1 MLHITIHPPRP
12 IALLARYSESLF
24 RQRIKVSDLIHPY
37 NDPHL
42 RCKYI
47 RLRTNRPIPLYRATY
62 SLHRTSPFPPQSRS
76 IYLRYRT
83 HPPLLLPH
91 SCKETTPH
99 LPTLAQY
106 TTHAPHHISPP
117 LPDSSSTNDPTS
129 THLYLKPTHALLH
142 RCASSPT
149 NLRTHRPTSA
159 HPRHCSCVHFPKLL
173 WEIAPPQRTFTRQS
187 TQKQPHAYALTTS
200 LLRTNTSLSAH
211 LHQATY
217 VRSRSFL
224 LRRGSCYTMR
234 TERCSH
240 TIKSLVPSCTSV
252 CTEVLEKSL

>member
-1 MLHITIHPPRP
+1 MQIYTITHEPPH
-12 IALLARYSESLF
+12 S
-24 RQRIKVSDLIHPY
+24 
-37 NDPHL
+37 
-42 RCKYI
+42 
-47 RLRTNRPIPLYRATY
+47 LYRTTHIH
-62 SLHRTSPFPPQSRS
+62 HRTSPFPPQNRS
-76 IYLRYRT
+76 IYLRNRPR
-83 HPPLLLPH
+83 PPLLLPH
-91 SCKETTPH
+91 PCKEATPH

-106 TTHAPHHISPP
+106 TTHAPPHISPP
-117 LPDSSSTNDPTS
+117 LPTKS
-129 THLYLKPTHALLH
+129 
-142 RCASSPT
+142 
-149 NLRTHRPTSA
+149 RTHRPTSV

-187 TQKQPHAYALTTS
+187 TQKQSHAHALTTS
-200 LLRTNTSLSAH
+200 LLRTNASLSSH

-252 CTEVLEKSL
+252 CTEVSGKKSIGYPRKVYRVFPESL